1 MKIFIIF
8 SLLLLVG
15 CNSVYLKPNTMEPGS
30 KVYAARGGYSMSRS
44 IKEKLEEHGFTVT
57 VGKLRDAVSIDVDRF
72 EMPKDTKYIVRVN
85 EQEESFL
92 PWWCVFN
99 GFWWWKFNV
108 SIANQKTGEEIL
120 SWRGRGCQNSSLRKL
135 NRFLDELEIKNNKD
149 GKHE

>member
-1 MKIFIIF
+1 MKTFVF
-8 SLLLLVG
+8 CSLLFLSA
-15 CNSVYLKPNTMEPGS
+15 CNSVYLKPGTMEPGT
-30 KVYAARGGYSMSRS
+30 KVYASRGGYSMSRS

-57 VGKLRDAVSIDVDRF
+57 VGKLQNEYSVDVDKF
-72 EMPKDTKYIVRVN
+72 EMPKDTSYIVRVN
-85 EQEESFL
+85 EHEESFL
-92 PWWCVFN
+92 PWWCMFN